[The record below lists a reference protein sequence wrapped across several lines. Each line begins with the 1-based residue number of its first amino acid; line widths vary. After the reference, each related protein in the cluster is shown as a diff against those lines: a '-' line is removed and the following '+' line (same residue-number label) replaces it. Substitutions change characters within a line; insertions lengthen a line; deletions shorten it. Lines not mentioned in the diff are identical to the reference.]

1 MIILTT
7 LIYVLAVLG
16 ANYTTTP
23 DWFIPL
29 PIYGTVPLGTF
40 IFGVTF
46 TQRDRLHHYG
56 RSYVYAA
63 IAFAALANV
72 VMSAVLIVPLR
83 IILASFVAIV
93 LAESA
98 DTEVYQK
105 LIDRSWLV
113 RVLGSNA
120 VSIPL
125 DTLLFNGIAFWGA
138 LPLATIASVMAGDIV
153 IKTVVGAVTALY
165 RSRHAEAAG

>member
-1 MIILTT
+1 
-7 LIYVLAVLG
+7 
-16 ANYTTTP
+16 
-23 DWFIPL
+23 
-29 PIYGTVPLGTF
+29 
-40 IFGVTF
+40 
-46 TQRDRLHHYG
+46 
-56 RSYVYAA
+56 
-63 IAFAALANV
+63 
-72 VMSAVLIVPLR
+72 MSAVLIVPLR